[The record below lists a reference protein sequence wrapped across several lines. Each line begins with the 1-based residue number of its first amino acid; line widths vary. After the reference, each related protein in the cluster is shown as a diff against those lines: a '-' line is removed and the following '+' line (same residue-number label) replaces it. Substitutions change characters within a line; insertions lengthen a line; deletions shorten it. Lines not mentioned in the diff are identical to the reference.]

1 MKLLLSAEMK
11 QWVMSRVAD
20 GLYPDASAYV
30 CDLIRRDQERA
41 ARTGYLQALVTEGIE
56 SGMTDISVEGVLA
69 LADKEYDQ
77 EQTLPA

>member
-1 MKLLLSAEMK
+1 MKISLPDEMK

-30 CDLIRRDQERA
+30 CDLIRRDRERA

-56 SGMTDISVEGVLA
+56 SGMTDLSAQDVIA
-69 LADKEYDQ
+69 LADTEYDQ
-77 EQTLPA
+77 E